1 MKNDVISATVIHVDG
16 DAGRFYVLK
25 TPENEVIYSHWRV
38 FQIAGFPTVTP
49 GQTHLIRTKPDH
61 RDDQTPVVSEVL
73 ENAGKQ
79 EDRSTDDNEKNAE
92 DQLTAEELLTVF
104 EKDHNGLLILRNKH
118 IANTEL
124 KDIALPMSVVFINCR
139 FEGNFRLLNFSIQG
153 GIWFLNCKFKHHFSL
168 KQTCLEGNAV
178 LFGCDFSG
186 PGGISFRGLQGRSIL
201 IEYGTR
207 GGEDMLW
214 LNELSLTGCVAINGT
229 FPAPVELLAKQ
240 NDDEKTITTTPALKR
255 VLIGKKLSYSHER
268 LSQNQ
273 LLNGIECRGYSIQDG
288 FEVHNSF
295 IRELAVEDV
304 DANHILVHNCEISRD
319 VTLEHVQPR
328 DKEQGIAITDNIIE
342 RRLRF
347 TATSLS
353 GRLNLE
359 GTSVGQTWMVE
370 LERPS
375 LGVPSV
381 NLRRFHADAAWFE
394 PIELVYGA
402 AKRGRILAP
411 PKFGLLEGIEQARNP
426 TGEDRRALAEAYTSC
441 KNWLATSGH
450 LREEDHAFFHMREA
464 KENRPVIRLLFGG
477 LFGWGIYLRNIIIS
491 AIGFIILFAFL
502 FLALGT
508 GELPEMLV
516 LSSQSFISSFFGRWP
531 DYSPTGILSILI
543 TLESF
548 LGVVFVTALVGC
560 YIRKLLR

>member
-1 MKNDVISATVIHVDG
+1 MKNEGIPATVIHTDSE
-16 DAGRFYVLK
+16 AGRFYVLK
-25 TPENEVIYSHWRV
+25 TPENDVIYSHWRV
-38 FQIAGFPTVTP
+38 FQVAGFPTVTP
-49 GQTHLIRTKPDH
+49 GQTYSIRTEPDH
-61 RDDQTPVVSEVL
+61 RDDLTPVVSEVL
-73 ENAGKQ
+73 EKSGKQ
-79 EDRSTDDNEKNAE
+79 EGRSTDADEANTE
-92 DQLTAEELLTVF
+92 DELSAGELASIF
-104 EKDHNGLLILRNKH
+104 KKDHKGLLILHNKH

-124 KDIALPMSVVFINCR
+124 KEITLPMNVVFIDCC
-139 FEGNFRLLNFSIQG
+139 FEGDFRLLNFSIQG

-168 KQTCLEGNAV
+168 KETCLEGNAV

-214 LNELSLTGCVAINGT
+214 LNELSLTGCVAISGT
-229 FPAPVELLAKQ
+229 FPAPVELLARQ
-240 NDDEKTITTTPALKR
+240 NEDENIIKSNPALKR
-255 VLIGKKLSYSHER
+255 VLIGKKVSYAHER

-273 LLNGIECRGYSIQDG
+273 FLNGIVCRGYFIQDG
-288 FEVHNSF
+288 FEVHNS
-295 IRELAVEDV
+295 IISELAMENA
-304 DANHILVHNCEISRD
+304 DANHILVHNCEVSRD
-319 VTLEHVQPR
+319 VVMEHVQPR
-328 DKEQGIAITDNIIE
+328 DKAQGIAITDTVIE

-347 TATSLS
+347 SASGLS

-370 LERPS
+370 LETPG

-381 NLRRFHADAAWFE
+381 NLHRFHADAAWFE

-411 PKFGLLEGIEQARNP
+411 PKFGLLEGIEQARSL
-426 TGEDRRALAEAYTSC
+426 TGEDRRVLAEAYTSC
-441 KNWLATSGH
+441 KNWLAASGH

-464 KENRPVIRLLFGG
+464 KENRPLIRLLFGG

-491 AIGFIILFAFL
+491 AIGLIILFAFL
-502 FLALGT
+502 FMGLGA
-508 GELPEMLV
+508 GAMPEMLV
-516 LSSQSFISSFFGRWP
+516 LSSQSFISSFFGHWP

>member
-1 MKNDVISATVIHVDG
+1 MNDVVPATVIHVDG
-16 DAGRFYVLK
+16 EAGRFYVLK
-25 TPENEVIYSHWRV
+25 TPENDVIYSHWRV
-38 FQIAGFPTVTP
+38 FQVAGFPAAIP
-49 GQTHLIRTKPDH
+49 GQTYSVRTKPDH
-61 RDDQTPVVSEVL
+61 RDDLTPVVSEVL
-73 ENAGKQ
+73 GKPGKQ
-79 EDRSTDDNEKNAE
+79 EDLSTDGDEANTGDALSAGELV
-92 DQLTAEELLTVF
+92 QLF
-104 EKDHNGLLILRNKH
+104 KDEHKGLLILRNKR

-124 KDIALPMSVVFINCR
+124 KGITLPMNVVFIDCC
-139 FEGNFRLLNFSIQG
+139 FEGDFRLLKFSIQG

-168 KQTCLEGNAV
+168 KETCLKGNAV

-214 LNELSLTGCVAINGT
+214 LNELSLTGCVALSGA
-229 FPAPVELLAKQ
+229 FPAPVELLARQ
-240 NDDEKTITTTPALKR
+240 NEDEETIRSDPALKR
-255 VLIGKKLSYSHER
+255 VLIGKKLSYAHER

-273 LLNGIECRGYSIQDG
+273 FLSGIECRGYSIRDG
-288 FEVHNSF
+288 FEVHNS
-295 IRELAVEDV
+295 IISELALEDV
-304 DANHILVHNCEISRD
+304 DANHILVHNCEVSRD
-319 VTLEHVQPR
+319 VVMERVQPR
-328 DKEQGIAITDNIIE
+328 AEAQGIAVTDSVIE

-347 TATSLS
+347 TASSLS

-359 GTSVGQTWMVE
+359 GTSVGQTWMME
-370 LERPS
+370 LDTPG

-381 NLRRFHADAAWFE
+381 NLRRFHAEAAWFE

-402 AKRGRILAP
+402 TKQGRILAP
-411 PKFGLLEGIEQARNP
+411 PNFGLLEGIEKVRSLTA
-426 TGEDRRALAEAYTSC
+426 EDRRILAEAYTSC

-464 KENRPVIRLLFGG
+464 KENRPLIRLLFGG

-491 AIGFIILFAFL
+491 AIGFIILFAFC
-502 FLALGT
+502 FMALGV
-508 GELPEMLV
+508 GDMPEMLV

-531 DYSPTGILSILI
+531 DYSPTGTLSILI

>member
-1 MKNDVISATVIHVDG
+1 MKNDGISATVIHIDSE
-16 DAGRFYVLK
+16 AGRFYVLK
-25 TPENEVIYSHWRV
+25 TPENDVIYSHWRV
-38 FQIAGFPTVTP
+38 FQVAGFPTVIR
-49 GQTHLIRTKPDH
+49 GQTYSIRTEPDH
-61 RDDQTPVVSEVL
+61 RDDLTPVVSEVL
-73 ENAGKQ
+73 KKEDKQ
-79 EDRSTDDNEKNAE
+79 EGRSADADEADTEDELSAGELASRFKKDNK
-92 DQLTAEELLTVF
+92 
-104 EKDHNGLLILRNKH
+104 GLLILRNKH
-118 IANTEL
+118 IADTEL
-124 KDIALPMSVVFINCR
+124 REITLPMNVVFIDCC
-139 FEGNFRLLNFSIQG
+139 FEGDFRLLKFSIQG
-153 GIWFLNCKFKHHFSL
+153 GIWFLNCRFKHHFSL
-168 KQTCLEGNAV
+168 KETCLEGNAV

-214 LNELSLTGCVAINGT
+214 LNELSLAGCVALGGT
-229 FPAPVELLAKQ
+229 FPAPVELLARQ
-240 NDDEKTITTTPALKR
+240 NEDEKTIHSDPALKR
-255 VLIGKKLSYSHER
+255 VLIGKRVSYAHER

-273 LLNGIECRGYSIQDG
+273 FLNGIECRGYSIRDG
-288 FEVHNSF
+288 FEVHNS
-295 IRELAVEDV
+295 IISELAMEDV
-304 DANHILVHNCEISRD
+304 DANRILVHKCEVSRD
-319 VTLEHVQPR
+319 VVMERVQPR
-328 DKEQGIAITDNIIE
+328 DKAQGIAITDTVIE

-347 TATSLS
+347 KASGLS

-359 GTSVGQTWMVE
+359 GTSVGQTWMIE
-370 LERPS
+370 LETPG

-411 PKFGLLEGIEQARNP
+411 PKFGLLEGIEQARSL
-426 TGEDRRALAEAYTSC
+426 TGKDRRVLAEAYTSC

-464 KENRPVIRLLFGG
+464 KENRPLIRLLFGG

-502 FLALGT
+502 YLALGA
-508 GELPEMLV
+508 GAMPEMLV